1 MKHEKVTLPREVA
14 EAIEKAR
21 SKSWAEAD
29 LMDITNFIDESYQPS
44 DGPYRPI
51 GEYISDVYLEENLP
65 KYMSA
70 LVNGYNVEKSPEE
83 KLRNIFEEY
92 RANYRSTEDW
102 ERDNAYAEG
111 VLFGIEE
118 TLELLDITIEG
129 IND

>member
-21 SKSWAEAD
+21 SKSWADAD

-44 DGPYRPI
+44 DGPYRSI

-70 LVNGYNVEKSPEE
+70 LVNGYDVEESPEE
-83 KLRNIFEEY
+83 KLREYYGFHTEKCYVTVGEEH
-92 RANYRSTEDW
+92 
-102 ERDNAYAEG
+102 
-111 VLFGIEE
+111 IEH
-118 TLELLDITIEG
+118 LSKVAAIH
-129 IND
+129 